1 MSSLHLFADWQM
13 NRLACWLRLSGV
25 SFGAFHHL
33 RRNSQRGRSYQR
45 ISCMLQ
51 LCKCKFWWMIG
62 RRRRCQP
69 TASSHFAAVNR
80 FRVDRV
86 LKGNVVVV
94 DLEKFE
100 VLWILVI
107 IGEKNLICK
116 YKILKINRNLFIKNI
131 YEFSEAIIFCV
142 CSFGKHTFINEL
154 YGSYKFII
162 FWKSEDDFI
171 YDVSLHH
178 PKPNSCLSLHAC
190 LTDTRYYFWAL
201 SMQFSGRHFVPEGS
215 GLSPIKI
222 ISKQPLFFHEPRC
235 KTIASFSRMKSV
247 MPG

>member
-62 RRRRCQP
+62 RCRTCQP

-80 FRVDRV
+80 FRVDQV
-86 LKGNVVVV
+86 LKENVVKSRKVWGALNSG
-94 DLEKFE
+94 DKLRKKSS
-100 VLWILVI
+100 I
-107 IGEKNLICK
+107 ISK
-116 YKILKINRNLFIKNI
+116 YKILKIYRNLFIKI
-131 YEFSEAIIFCV
+131 YMNFLKPLYFV
-142 CSFGKHTFINEL
+142 FFFGKHTFINEL
-154 YGSYKFII
+154 YGGYKFII
-162 FWKSEDDFI
+162 FWKLEDDFI

-178 PKPNSCLSLHAC
+178 PKPNSCLSHHAC

-215 GLSPIKI
+215 GLSPLKI
-222 ISKQPLFFHEPRC
+222 ISKQPLFFHEPCC
-235 KTIASFSRMKSV
+235 KTIASFSRMKSA
-247 MPG
+247 G